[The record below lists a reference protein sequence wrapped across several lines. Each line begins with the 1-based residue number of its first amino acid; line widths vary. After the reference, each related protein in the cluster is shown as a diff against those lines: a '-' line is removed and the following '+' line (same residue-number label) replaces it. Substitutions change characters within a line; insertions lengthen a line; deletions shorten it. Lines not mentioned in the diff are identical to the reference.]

1 MVRGTDTVARV
12 GAQHFAVLMDSPC
25 SLDEANAIATHAVAQ
40 GLRENEVLPPGAS
53 LRFHVALG
61 QLPMV
66 DLDAVATLD
75 MLLAELKAISLDAR
89 KTIRVV
95 KR

>member
-1 MVRGTDTVARV
+1 MPWRR
-12 GAQHFAVLMDSPC
+12 
-25 SLDEANAIATHAVAQ
+25 

-66 DLDAVATLD
+66 DLDAEATLD

>member
-1 MVRGTDTVARV
+1 
-12 GAQHFAVLMDSPC
+12 
-25 SLDEANAIATHAVAQ
+25 
-40 GLRENEVLPPGAS
+40 
-53 LRFHVALG
+53 VALG

-66 DLDAVATLD
+66 DLDAETTLD